1 VRPFVLRTRHH
12 VHFMS
17 QSIIVPP
24 RDALGTYHAPHSAPR
39 IACLVPSIT
48 ETLFALGLGEQVVAR
63 TGFCIH
69 PEPAIRAVPKVGGT
83 KDVNIAKLVETEP
96 THVIVNID
104 ENRKPEVEKIRRT
117 IPNVIVTHP
126 ITPEDNVALFRLLGH
141 VFCRSDNAN
150 ALSLEL
156 IAALRDARAVGANL
170 PTENV
175 LYLIW
180 KKPWMSVSRDAY
192 VSAMLQTV
200 GWKTWPIQA
209 DKRYPE
215 IADDDTIWRD
225 VDRVLLS
232 SEPYLFD
239 ESHVNELN
247 ASRSLKRAAQLIN
260 GEYPSWYG
268 VRAIEGLRYLTR
280 LRTALINASH

>member
-1 VRPFVLRTRHH
+1 
-12 VHFMS
+12 MS
-17 QSIIVPP
+17 QSIITLP
-24 RDALGTYHAPHSAPR
+24 RDALGTHHAPHAAPR

-48 ETLFALGLGEQVVAR
+48 ETLFALGLGDNVVAR

-69 PEPAIRAVPKVGGT
+69 PEPKVRDVPKVGGT

-104 ENRKPEVEKIRRT
+104 ENRKPEVDKIRRS
-117 IPNVIVTHP
+117 IPNLIVTHP
-126 ITPEDNVALFRLLGH
+126 MSPEDNVVLFQLLGY
-141 VFCRSDNAN
+141 VFCRRDRADELSR
-150 ALSLEL
+150 AL
-156 IAALRDARAVGANL
+156 IHALREARETGARL
-170 PTENV
+170 ASETV

-180 KKPWMSVSRDAY
+180 KKPWMTVSRDTY
-192 VSAMLQTV
+192 VSQMLATV
-200 GWKTWPIQA
+200 GWKTQPIQA

-215 IADDDTIWRD
+215 ISDGDSVWQD

-239 ESHVNELN
+239 DSHVDELN
-247 ASRSLKRAAQLIN
+247 ERYPLRRSAELIN

-268 VRAIEGLRYLTR
+268 VRAIDGLRYLSR
-280 LRTALINASH
+280 LRTALEKS